1 MRGLCKIIGFYM
13 IMLVITIMSLVCIS
27 DGVCQAKVKSDKCKT
42 KKINLRVSETYKIR
56 YKKNAKYITSKPK
69 VASVS
74 KKGLIKA
81 KKNGRCVIKVMAKKK
96 CVSKIKVTV
105 CNDKREEIHDS
116 SSVNQDMSK
125 VNPVD
130 VNQNN
135 VNVTDNTGHNNS
147 NQVSCPPGTY
157 PDNSVLGINNMTL
170 LEIEKIDDNNV
181 YYIFD
186 SKEWHWSMAGGL
198 DNRCKYITLR
208 INKDDIKI
216 DISVG
221 DKVSVDMVSEY
232 MIVGENAI
240 FETGLINIS
249 PIPEKQT
256 NTTS

>member
-56 YKKNAKYITSKPK
+56 YKKNAKYITSRPK

-116 SSVNQDMSK
+116 SSVNQDM
-125 VNPVD
+125 
-130 VNQNN
+130 NN

-157 PDNSVLGINNMTL
+157 PDNFVYGNNNMTL

-186 SKEWHWSMAGGL
+186 SREWHWSIAGGL
-198 DNRCKYITLR
+198 DNICKYIKLR

-221 DKVSVDMVSEY
+221 DKVNVYIVSEY

>member
-116 SSVNQDMSK
+116 SSVNQDMSN

-157 PDNSVLGINNMTL
+157 PDNFVYGNNNMTL
-170 LEIEKIDDNNV
+170 LEIEEINDNSV

-186 SKEWHWSMAGGL
+186 SREWHWSIAGGL
-198 DNRCKYITLR
+198 DNRCKYIKLR

-221 DKVSVDMVSEY
+221 DKVNVYMVSEY

>member
-1 MRGLCKIIGFYM
+1 MRGLCKIISFYM

-27 DGVCQAKVKSDKCKT
+27 DGECQAKVKSDKCKT

-56 YKKNAKYITSKPK
+56 HKKNEKYITSRPK
-69 VASVS
+69 VVSVS
-74 KKGLIKA
+74 KKGIIKA
-81 KKNGRCVIKVMAKKK
+81 KKNGHCVIKVMAKRK

-116 SSVNQDMSK
+116 SSVNQDVS
-125 VNPVD
+125 
-130 VNQNN
+130 N

-147 NQVSCPPGTY
+147 NQVSCPPGVY
-157 PDNSVLGINNMTL
+157 PYYSVQGSNNMTL

-186 SKEWHWSMAGGL
+186 SMEWQINAAGHL
-198 DNRCKYITLR
+198 DSTCKYIKISKNDI
-208 INKDDIKI
+208 IN

-221 DKVSVDMVSEY
+221 DKVSVTLAAEY
-232 MIVGENAI
+232 TIVGENAI
-240 FETGLINIS
+240 FETGLIIIS
-249 PIPEKQT
+249 PISEKQT